1 MAQHPKKVLGC
12 RRATIGCKRS
22 RLPGWIFEQNGR
34 RVHRAVL
41 VNAGNDLM
49 CVVIFAVITSHRLSP

>member
-12 RRATIGCKRS
+12 RGATIGFKRS
-22 RLPGWIFEQNGR
+22 RLPGWRFEQNVR

-41 VNAGNDLM
+41 VNADNGLM
-49 CVVIFAVITSHRLSP
+49 CVVIAAAITSHS

>member
-49 CVVIFAVITSHRLSP
+49 CVVIFAVITSHKLSP

>member
-12 RRATIGCKRS
+12 RGATIGFKRS
-22 RLPGWIFEQNGR
+22 RGLRFEQNGP

-41 VNAGNDLM
+41 VNAGNALM
-49 CVVIFAVITSHRLSP
+49 CVVIAAVITSHRLSH

>member
-12 RRATIGCKRS
+12 RGATIGFKRS
-22 RLPGWIFEQNGR
+22 RLPGRRFEQNVR

-41 VNAGNDLM
+41 VNADNALM
-49 CVVIFAVITSHRLSP
+49 CVVIAAAITSHS

>member
-41 VNAGNDLM
+41 VNAGNALM
-49 CVVIFAVITSHRLSP
+49 CVVIAAVITIHRSSH